1 MKARTLLICSLL
13 AVLSIGS
20 ACGTNAGTTVVESVT
35 GGGKVKSRQISL
47 PSQVLGL
54 QVKPEDIS
62 KQLIAAKRPY
72 IDNVGLFSMR
82 ESDLVRATFQ
92 ISRFNALA
100 RPESN
105 DFRLSIIGLLGA
117 TRPQQIKVEDITVY
131 ATSGNEQSIFV
142 WFDDEAFYV
151 LTAHQ
156 EYEFPRTL
164 LRRMIKLS
172 EKTG

>member
-1 MKARTLLICSLL
+1 M
-13 AVLSIGS
+13 
-20 ACGTNAGTTVVESVT
+20 VESVT
-35 GGGKVKSRQISL
+35 GGGKVKARQISL

-62 KQLIAAKRPY
+62 KQLNVAKRPY

-92 ISRFNALA
+92 ISHFNALA
-100 RPESN
+100 KPKSN

-117 TRPQQIKVEDITVY
+117 TRPQRVEVDDVTVY
-131 ATSGNEQSIFV
+131 ATSGNEQSIYV

-164 LRRMIKLS
+164 LRKMISLS
-172 EKTG
+172 EKT